1 MNPSSEN
8 LSRRAALSKAGLLAS
23 TALAGNAVGVS
34 AADSVPANS
43 GSGGGFILCLNTA
56 TLRGFKMSLVD
67 EIELAA
73 KSGYRA
79 IEPWLD
85 KMHKHAAEGGS
96 LKDLGKRISD
106 LGLTVE
112 SAIGFAQFI
121 VDDDAARAKGLE
133 QARVDMDA
141 IAQIGGRRIA
151 APPAG
156 ATKEPGL
163 DLHKAAERYRALLE
177 LGDQMGIVPELELWG
192 HSKNLRQLSEAMFVA
207 AEARHPKACVLADVF
222 HLHKGGSGF
231 EGLRLLSGAALPVIH
246 MNDYP
251 AQPLP
256 EEIDD
261 SFRVFPGDGVA
272 PLTEILHSL
281 QASGGH
287 TVLSLEL
294 FNHEYWKRDPVTV
307 ARTGFEKMQAMIAK
321 AFA

>member
-1 MNPSSEN
+1 MNPPSQPI
-8 LSRRAALSKAGLLAS
+8 SRRDALTKAGLLAGTAFAASLTPS
-23 TALAGNAVGVS
+23 TAAEAAS
-34 AADSVPANS
+34 ATNPGSV
-43 GSGGGFILCLNTA
+43 FVLCLNTA
-56 TLRGFKMSLVD
+56 TLRGYKMTLVE

-73 KSGYRA
+73 KSGYKA
-79 IEPWLD
+79 VEPWLD
-85 KMHKHAAEGGS
+85 KMHKHAQDGGS
-96 LKDLGKRISD
+96 LKDLGKRITD
-106 LGLTVE
+106 LGMTVE

-121 VDDDAARAKGLE
+121 VDDDAQRAKGME
-133 QARVDMDA
+133 QAKIDMDA
-141 IAQIGGRRIA
+141 VAQIGGKRIA

-163 DLHKAAERYRALLE
+163 DLQKAAERYRALLE
-177 LGDQMGIVPELELWG
+177 LGDKMGVVPELEIWG
-192 HSKNLRQLSEAMFVA
+192 HSKNLHRLSEAAYVA
-207 AEARHPKACVLADVF
+207 LETRHPKACILADLF

-272 PLTEILHSL
+272 PLNDILRSL
-281 QASGGH
+281 HDAGGH

-294 FNHEYWKRDPVTV
+294 FNHEYWKRPAEMT
-307 ARTGFEKMQAMIAK
+307 ARTGFEKMQAAVAK
-321 AFA
+321 AFS